1 LNTYSSKV
9 PKRHV
14 KEDSEQI
21 DELSKE
27 TLKSYQDK
35 ALKSNPGTRRG
46 YERIIGVARSAEKLK
61 KKD

>member
-1 LNTYSSKV
+1 LTKLGNRGQSTEF
-9 PKRHV
+9 R
-14 KEDSEQI
+14 EESEQI